1 LGRGLVAGA
10 SVLGLGS
17 LAYYGLGL
25 SNKSGFIDRS
35 SLWPQ
40 YVRDRIRSTYQYFGT
55 SLGIT
60 AAAAYAV
67 SRNPTL
73 MNLAMR
79 NSIMAM
85 FACMAIL
92 IGSGMVVRSIPY
104 NANNVLSSKTLAWA
118 IHAGLVGAVVAPMA
132 LLGGPLL
139 IRAAWMTAGVIG
151 GLSVVAAT
159 APSEKFLNMGGPLAI
174 GLGVVLASSIG

>member
-1 LGRGLVAGA
+1 MAGA

-35 SLWPQ
+35 GLWPQ
-40 YVRDRIRSTYQYFGT
+40 FVRDRIRSTYEYFGT

-60 AAAAYAV
+60 AAAAYFI

-79 NSIMAM
+79 NSMM
-85 FACMAIL
+85 TVFASIALL
-92 IGSGMVVRSIPY
+92 IGSGMLVRSIPY
-104 NANNVLSSKTLAWA
+104 DVNNVFSAKTMAWA
-118 IHAGLVGAVVAPMA
+118 LHASLVGGVVAPLTM
-132 LLGGPLL
+132 LGGPLL
-139 IRAAWMTAGVIG
+139 LQAAWMTAGVIG
-151 GLSVVAAT
+151 GLSILAAT

-174 GLGVVLASSIG
+174 GLGVVFTSSIG